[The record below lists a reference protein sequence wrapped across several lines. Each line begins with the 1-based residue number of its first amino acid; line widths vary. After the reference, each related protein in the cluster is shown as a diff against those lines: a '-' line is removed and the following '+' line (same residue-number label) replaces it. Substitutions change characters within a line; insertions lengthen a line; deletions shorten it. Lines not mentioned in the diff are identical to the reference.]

1 MKTPSSPPPV
11 DDCDDIFGPPRT
23 YPGGYCPPK
32 TRPSMIS
39 AKYRQKEERRK
50 ILKISAN
57 KLKKIEDPEI
67 SLHRSVLINNI
78 MKHLQQDA
86 RDERYFKN
94 QLNYPRFDNDHF
106 LNLKSEFMKNEGK
119 SDNKCETKSGF
130 DEQDFD
136 TKVALEMNKAKA
148 VLTPVLV
155 EENLTSLASTSE
167 SVVVP
172 ISDNNNRV
180 AAAAAATTTTKTTPT
195 TTAPKRTLDEVE
207 DCDVQDV
214 LSQCYMPPTPRMLTG
229 IDDSEDEEPIAKKP
243 KLNEGSVMDARES
256 VTEFCVSNYI
266 NNNNNNNTTSSEARL
281 ARFVKSNET
290 ESFSCGHASMFSD
303 LQSNVYHN
311 LIASLET

>member
-1 MKTPSSPPPV
+1 MKNPPSPPPV

-78 MKHLQQDA
+78 MRHLQQDA

-106 LNLKSEFMKNEGK
+106 LNIKNEFIKNESK
-119 SDNKCETKSGF
+119 SSVF
-130 DEQDFD
+130 DDQDFD

-148 VLTPVLV
+148 VLI
-155 EENLTSLASTSE
+155 EENLSLT
-167 SVVVP
+167 VP
-172 ISDNNNRV
+172 EVHLEAENNNQV
-180 AAAAAATTTTKTTPT
+180 TS
-195 TTAPKRTLDEVE
+195 PKRTFDD

-214 LSQCYMPPTPRMLTG
+214 LSQCYMPPTPRMLTK
-229 IDDSEDEEPIAKKP
+229 IDDSEDDEPVTKKP
-243 KLNEGSVMDARES
+243 RLQEEDETTTSNKSDV
-256 VTEFCVSNYI
+256 FCVNEYI
-266 NNNNNNNTTSSEARL
+266 NNSAEARL
-281 ARFVKSNET
+281 RFVKTSQTMDTTDN
-290 ESFSCGHASMFSD
+290 FSCGHASMFSD
-303 LQSNVYHN
+303 LQNNVYHN